1 MIRIGGTDKVMW
13 YLIASAG
20 LPYLFL
26 LYFIEFDLV
35 SLGFLVMFVFLFD
48 WLFVPHYLFSG
59 QLKLWKKALT
69 IGINLLLAALFIGV
83 TGGAN
88 SIFFPHFFLLPILVA
103 CVYGGVWESLVT
115 TGLVIIFSSYW
126 FAGSV
131 VYGIPYMIAQSL
143 TLILIS
149 VVLGYVI
156 EMERELRKKNEDLA
170 KKLQTAYEELDSSH
184 QQLQAYTNLVE
195 DMNETMEQLAVT
207 DELTMLYNYRYFQE
221 YLESQLNA
229 ADVQSLSLIM
239 MDIDHFK
246 QINDKWGHQVGNEV
260 LVKLANIT
268 KEMVRDNDIV
278 VRYGGE
284 EFAIMLPQVNIEGAY
299 AVAERIRA
307 AVEETVF
314 YQYNSIELRL
324 TVSLGLTIFP
334 DEADNKSDLISNA
347 DKALY
352 KAKELGRNRIVLY
365 RDLGKND
372 R

>member
-59 QLKLWKKALT
+59 QLKLWKKVLT
-69 IGINLLLAALFIGV
+69 IGINLLLSALFIGV

-115 TGLVIIFSSYW
+115 TGLVILCSSYW
-126 FAGSV
+126 FAGSAS
-131 VYGIPYMIAQSL
+131 YGILYMIAQSL
-143 TLILIS
+143 TLVLIS

-156 EMERELRKKNEDLA
+156 ESERKLRKKNEDLA

-184 QQLQAYTNLVE
+184 QELQAYTNLVE

-229 ADVQSLSLIM
+229 TGDQSLSLIM

-268 KEMVRDNDIV
+268 IDTVRDKDVV

-284 EFAIMLPQVNIEGAY
+284 EFAIILPQVNIEGAY
-299 AVAERIRA
+299 AVAERIRTV
-307 AVEETVF
+307 VEDTVF
-314 YQYNSIELRL
+314 CQYNSIELRL

-347 DKALY
+347 DKAMY